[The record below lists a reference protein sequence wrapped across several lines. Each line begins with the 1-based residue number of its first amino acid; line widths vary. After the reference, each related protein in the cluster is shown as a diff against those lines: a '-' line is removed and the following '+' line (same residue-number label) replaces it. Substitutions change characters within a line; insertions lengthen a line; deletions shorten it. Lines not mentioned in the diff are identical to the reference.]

1 MADLKT
7 EYEKTYIAIKE
18 AILIGEFTPGQKL
31 PQRKLA
37 QRFNATTMTVREAL
51 RTLEKENLIQIVP
64 KWGAMVIELTK
75 ERAYEMYIV
84 REALEGMAARLVS
97 ESISDDQANELRK
110 QAEQCDIF
118 LQSSSASVREKAAT
132 HEKLHR
138 KIIILSNCGEL
149 IRCMETISLHNIL
162 LQNAYHIKFITDP
175 PRWHSTLVNAILSN
189 NPDNAEKN
197 YAGTCAPGL

>member
-64 KWGAMVIELTK
+64 KWGAMVIELMK
-75 ERAYEMYIV
+75 CILFV
-84 REALEGMAARLVS
+84 RLLRVWLPGWFRNLSAASR
-97 ESISDDQANELRK
+97 QTN
-110 QAEQCDIF
+110 
-118 LQSSSASVREKAAT
+118 
-132 HEKLHR
+132 
-138 KIIILSNCGEL
+138 
-149 IRCMETISLHNIL
+149 
-162 LQNAYHIKFITDP
+162 
-175 PRWHSTLVNAILSN
+175 
-189 NPDNAEKN
+189 
-197 YAGTCAPGL
+197 